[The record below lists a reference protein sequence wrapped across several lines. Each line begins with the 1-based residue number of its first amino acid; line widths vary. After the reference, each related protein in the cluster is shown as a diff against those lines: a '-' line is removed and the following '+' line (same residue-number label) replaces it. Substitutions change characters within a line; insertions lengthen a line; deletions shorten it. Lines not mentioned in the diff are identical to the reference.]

1 MKAKIIGISLIA
13 VISAAVIAAILF
25 VGPIDVAR
33 PKERVDEFK
42 NWNRSGPFAINKYE
56 YKLGENIFI
65 VIDDLQP
72 GDIGSMVFLMPN
84 ATRTYISIPFDATAK
99 PSFNQYFKPSISK
112 ARNICSVDDL
122 VGEWTVVFK
131 GTNYA
136 PLKFRITNQTIP
148 GDEALFQ
155 RVC

>member
-1 MKAKIIGISLIA
+1 MKAKIIGISLIG
-13 VISAAVIAAILF
+13 VISVAVIAAILF

-33 PKERVDEFK
+33 PKEQVDEFK
-42 NWNRSGPFAINKYE
+42 NWNRSGPFAINKHE

-65 VIDDLQP
+65 AINNLQP

-99 PSFNQYFKPSISK
+99 PGFNQYFKPSISK

-131 GTNYA
+131 GTNYS
-136 PLKFRITNQTIP
+136 PLKFRIINQTIP
-148 GDEALFQ
+148 GDETLFQ